1 MQKSNLPPD
10 LRNKINVRKRLLKKL
25 KTDKS
30 VELKR
35 RIKVIDSEMKFYYH
49 YSKAKKVRN
58 VIKPGSSKSLWS
70 AVHLAK
76 DTNCRGLPNSMMENG
91 IEIPKV
97 NLAERFAKFFDSK
110 IKNVVDHVTLD
121 DNVYNGIKKLNC
133 QNLFFMGR
141 AAITESLKLL
151 KVKNSEGFDRIP
163 QRILADGADV
173 LIGPLAGLFDRI
185 YHQKTVPDQWL
196 VAKTIP
202 VFKNKGDS
210 NSIENY
216 RPIANLCSS
225 SKIFEKLLLKRILD
239 LQTENNCDLTG
250 INQHGFKKGKSTATI
265 SLTIQSLIARALD
278 DDNFVLMSSL
288 DLSSAFD
295 VVNINL
301 LLKRLNIVGLPTDV
315 VSLIEV
321 WLRDRFYYVSID
333 GSNSTLFNLLLGTVQ
348 GSILGPILY
357 AIFVAPLFDLEYLEG
372 FADDMF
378 IPRSG
383 RDLKTLASNMEN
395 SLANISSWY
404 QKSGLV
410 VNSAKTEVCLF
421 YKSDIGAVPIMVGN
435 DRIFTSKQMNVLGV
449 IFDSKLQWNAQ
460 VSSCLKKANKSLCAL
475 KLIRRYFNTKELM
488 QILTSN
494 VYSVLYYNSEVW
506 HLPSLNK
513 SLRHKLLAFSAN
525 AIKMALHYPKTLISY
540 HNLHKIANRATPD
553 MFCTYKLCLLL
564 YKLYNNEYPIE
575 EWTYLNFEQILT
587 SRQTHFKITNN
598 HNLIVGKNAITNR
611 LNFLND
617 KIPLTWLNKSFIQ
630 FKLECKTKFLSF

>member
-1 MQKSNLPPD
+1 
-10 LRNKINVRKRLLKKL
+10 
-25 KTDKS
+25 
-30 VELKR
+30 
-35 RIKVIDSEMKFYYH
+35 
-49 YSKAKKVRN
+49 
-58 VIKPGSSKSLWS
+58 
-70 AVHLAK
+70 
-76 DTNCRGLPNSMMENG
+76 MMENG

-383 RDLKTLASNMEN
+383 RDLKTLTSNMEN

-404 QKSGLV
+404 KKSGLV

-513 SLRHKLLAFSAN
+513 SLRHKLLVFSAN

-564 YKLYNNEYPIE
+564 YKLYNNEYPLE
-575 EWTYLNFEQILT
+575 EWTFLNFEQILT

-617 KIPLTWLNKSFIQ
+617 KIPLTWLNKSFTQ